1 VQRQQAIVIENRFKG
16 IEMKLEELDAEN
28 KNLKSYIETQNKL
41 QVFT

>member
-1 VQRQQAIVIENRFKG
+1 VQRQQAIVIENRFKD